1 MRQLTTRFVIKTLTT
16 DMKKR
21 LLHGVVV
28 LLMNAFVLTAMAQ
41 TKTSVSGTI
50 TDSVAQKP
58 LQYVNVELHKGTNTT
73 QALKVTFTNDKGQF
87 SFTAVDTG
95 TYTLLISHTGFTEK
109 LQLLTVTDNNPVKLS
124 PLSLSPSNG
133 TLGNVVVRARKPL
146 VEQQDDKI
154 IFNVENDPATKT
166 ETAIDILR
174 KTPFVSVDGDNNV
187 TVNGQTN
194 FKVLLNGRETGMFAQ
209 NPKEA
214 LKGFPGSV
222 ITKIEVITSPSAKYD
237 AEGVGGII
245 NIITRKKVVGYNGS
259 VNLWANQIGWY
270 NLNTNVSAKFGKW
283 GMTMYYGLNGGNNI
297 PGRSR
302 MVTQPLVPANF
313 TRRELNGARTMNNLW
328 QWGNAEISYEK
339 DSLNTFAFYGN
350 ISGGKN
356 RHTLDQAITTSYAAS
371 PDSISY
377 YDLTSK
383 FEMPTTSIGAD
394 YIKKYSSNKEKEF
407 SIRTNAEFGINNTFL
422 NSVMDNPVMAD
433 RYVINNSQ
441 ATNKQ
446 YTIQSDYILPLKN
459 NQKLETGVKGIFRK
473 AASDFEGLIKTE
485 VNEEYQL
492 NVNNTDRFRYDQNVY
507 SLYGSYSFKKNKTT
521 FRLGARMEY
530 TNVDGHFI
538 SSKTTVNQT
547 YANLLPNLQAT
558 TRFSNSFTTVV
569 TYSDRIQRPFIN
581 NLNPFRNDNDPRFIT
596 YGNPNLQPQTI
607 HSLAVQTRLMKGRT
621 FAGITFTGSYSD
633 NLIVQYATF
642 DAPKGVTTTT
652 SENVGKEWSFSAQG
666 NFNTKINN
674 DWSVFLNG
682 NVRYNRVENLS
693 LKGQVNSGISGNANL
708 NTSYAIT
715 KLFNMS
721 GYAGFYRSPV
731 TIQTSYPL
739 NIWYGIHAGYKLFNE
754 KLTLS
759 GGISNFFEKER
770 DWELRTIDPLFEYVS
785 TTTSPFRAL
794 SFSLT
799 WNFGKMTES
808 VSKKKGVTNDDLL
821 SSGQNN

>member
-1 MRQLTTRFVIKTLTT
+1 
-16 DMKKR
+16 MKKKALR
-21 LLHGVVV
+21 GLTLLV
-28 LLMNAFVLTAMAQ
+28 MQCFVLIVSAQ
-41 TKTSVSGTI
+41 TKSAISGTI
-50 TDSVAQKP
+50 NDSATQKP
-58 LQYVNVELHKGTNTT
+58 LQYVTIEIHKGGAITP
-73 QALKVTFTNDKGQF
+73 QALKATFTNDKGAF
-87 SFTAVDTG
+87 RLTGIDTG
-95 TYTLLISHTGFTEK
+95 SYIILVTHTGFAEK
-109 LQLLTVTDNNPVKLS
+109 QQAVIVTAGEAVDLKTI
-124 PLSLSPSNG
+124 SLSPSAG
-133 TLGNVVVRARKPL
+133 ALKGIVVTARKPL

-270 NLNTNVSAKFGKW
+270 NLNTNFSAKFGKW

-297 PGRSR
+297 PGKSR
-302 MVTQPLVPANF
+302 MITQPQVPANF
-313 TRRELNGARTMNNLW
+313 KRRELNGSRTMNNLW
-328 QWGNAEISYEK
+328 QFGNAEISYEK

-350 ISGGKN
+350 ISGGRN
-356 RHTLDQAITTSYAAS
+356 RHILDQTITTSY
-371 PDSISY
+371 PNGIDSISY
-377 YDLTSK
+377 YDLNSDYK
-383 FEMPTTSIGAD
+383 MPTTSVGAD
-394 YIKKYSSNKEKEF
+394 YIKKFSGNKEKEF
-407 SIRTNAEFGINNTFL
+407 SIRTNAEFGISNTFL
-422 NSVMDNPVMAD
+422 NSVMDNPVMND
-433 RYVINNSQ
+433 RYVINNSE

-446 YTIQSDYILPLKN
+446 YTVQSDYILPLKN
-459 NQKLETGVKGIFRK
+459 NQKLETGVKAIIRK
-473 AASDFEGLIKTE
+473 AASDFEGRIKTT
-485 VNEEYQL
+485 NAEEYQL
-492 NVNNTDRFRYDQNVY
+492 NVNNTDRFRYDQNVFGAY
-507 SLYGSYSFKKNKTT
+507 SSYSFKKDKTT
-521 FRLGARMEY
+521 FRLGARLEH
-530 TNVDGHFI
+530 TTVDGNFI
-538 SSKTTVNQT
+538 SSKTRVNQSYT
-547 YANLLPNLQAT
+547 NVLPNLQAT
-558 TRFSNSFTTVV
+558 TKFSNSFTTVI
-569 TYSDRIQRPFIN
+569 TYSDRIQRPFIQ

-633 NLIVQYATF
+633 NLIVQYSSF
-642 DAPKGVTTTT
+642 DAPKGITSTT
-652 SENVGKEWSFSAQG
+652 SDNVGKEWSFSAQG
-666 NFNTKINN
+666 NFNTKLNN

-682 NVRYNRVENLS
+682 NVRYNRVENKF

-708 NTSYAIT
+708 NTSYSISKKFT
-715 KLFNMS
+715 MS
-721 GYAGFYRSPV
+721 GYGGFFRAPV

-739 NIWYGIHAGYKLFNE
+739 NLWYGIHAGYKLFNE
-754 KLTLS
+754 KLTVS

-770 DWELRTIDPLFEYVS
+770 AWELRTIDPAFEYVS

-794 SFSLT
+794 SFSIT
-799 WNFGKMTES
+799 WNFGKLTES
-808 VSKKKGVTNDDLL
+808 VSKKKGVTNDDQL
-821 SSGQNN
+821 SSGQSN

>member
-1 MRQLTTRFVIKTLTT
+1 
-16 DMKKR
+16 MKKR
-21 LLHGVVV
+21 LLYGSI
-28 LLMNAFVLTAMAQ
+28 LLLLQCFALMAMAQ
-41 TKTSVSGTI
+41 TKAVISGTI
-50 TDSVAQKP
+50 NDSTAQKA
-58 LQYVNVELHKGTNTT
+58 LQYVTVELHKGATPSA
-73 QALKVTFTNDKGQF
+73 QPLKVTFTNDKGQF
-87 SFTAVDTG
+87 RFSGIDTG
-95 TYTLLISHTGFTEK
+95 AYLLVVSHTGFAER
-109 LQLLTVTDNNPVKLS
+109 QQALTVTGSAVILNMIAL
-124 PLSLSPSNG
+124 LPSAG
-133 TLGNVVVRARKPL
+133 TMKGIVVTARKPL

-245 NIITRKKVVGYNGS
+245 NIITKKKVVGYNGS

-270 NLNTNVSAKFGKW
+270 NLNTNFSAKFGKW
-283 GMTMYYGLNGGNNI
+283 GMTMYYGLNGGNNV
-297 PGRSR
+297 PGKSS
-302 MVTQPLVPANF
+302 MITKALVPANF
-313 TRRELNGARTMNNLW
+313 TRREQVGNRTMNNLW
-328 QWGNAEISYEK
+328 QFGNAEISYEK

-356 RHTLDQAITTSYAAS
+356 RHVLSQTITTSYANS
-371 PDSISY
+371 PDSVSY
-377 YDLTSK
+377 YDLASRY
-383 FEMPTTSIGAD
+383 EMPTTSIGAD

-422 NSVMDNPVMAD
+422 NSVMDNPVMDD
-433 RYVINNSQ
+433 RYVINNSE
-441 ATNKQ
+441 ASNKQ

-459 NQKLETGVKGIFRK
+459 NQKLETGVKGVFRK
-473 AASDFEGLIKTE
+473 AASDFEGLIKTTALKEYE
-485 VNEEYQL
+485 VNIA
-492 NVNNTDRFRYDQNVY
+492 NTDRFRYDQNVY
-507 SLYGSYSFKKNKTT
+507 SVYGSYSFKKNKTT
-521 FRLGARMEY
+521 FRLGARLEHTDIDGNFISSETKVDQAY
-530 TNVDGHFI
+530 TNV
-538 SSKTTVNQT
+538 
-547 YANLLPNLQAT
+547 LPNLQAT
-558 TRFSNSFTTVV
+558 TKFSNAFTMVV
-569 TYSDRIQRPFIN
+569 TYSDRIQRPFIQ
-581 NLNPFRNDNDPRFIT
+581 NLNPFRNDNDPRFVT

-621 FAGITFTGSYSD
+621 FAGITFTGSYSN
-633 NLIVQYATF
+633 NLIVQYSSF
-642 DAPKGVTTTT
+642 DGITTTT
-652 SENVGKEWSFSAQG
+652 SDNVGKEWSFSAQG

-682 NVRYNRVENLS
+682 NVRYNRVENKL
-693 LKGQVNSGISGNANL
+693 LKGQINSGISGNANL
-708 NTSYAIT
+708 NTSYAIG
-715 KLFNMS
+715 KLFTMS
-721 GYAGFYRSPV
+721 GYAGFFRAPV

-739 NIWYGIHAGYKLFNE
+739 NIWYGIHAGYKLLNE

-770 DWELRTIDPLFEYVS
+770 DWQLHTIDPSFEYIS

-794 SFSLT
+794 SFSIT

-808 VSKKKGVTNDDLL
+808 VSKKKGVTNDDQL
-821 SSGQNN
+821 STGGGN